1 MSVIRFLGA
10 LITGLLAAIVLLI
23 VLILDTSPSVSANA
37 SEQIA
42 DADTVKKLLA
52 QIRRSI
58 NDRERGH
65 VITISEQQVESLI
78 GFVQRAAPYIHGT
91 SAIHPDH
98 GTIEASVA
106 VPAAVTTL
114 YLNLEIKVLPADRL
128 AIDHVRMGSLSL
140 PGPFAVGLVE
150 SALNIYTDS
159 EIGTQA
165 KEQITRVAM
174 TETQV
179 AVTLQPMDSFL
190 RQLNEIRAG
199 FDEEE
204 RDELTKLTAYYL
216 RYIAGREIALKKK
229 PQPFNAYLNLI
240 MARAREQSTQ
250 DNVLQHNKAAVLAL
264 AIFIGHHRIA
274 NFVGDVQPDVEHAL
288 KPASSVLLR
297 GRSDLSKHFII
308 SAALKMLSEQ
318 DVTVAIGEFKELMD
332 RGMGGSGYS
341 FVDLAADL
349 AGVELARVLA
359 DPDTALRAQNTLA
372 STPDESVYMP
382 EVDGLIEGLSKQ
394 EFTRRYEKVDSEAYL
409 QEVEQ
414 IRAKLAQMPFYN
426 RESAG

>member
-1 MSVIRFLGA
+1 M
-10 LITGLLAAIVLLI
+10 IVLLM
-23 VLILDTSPSVSANA
+23 VLVLDTSPSVSANA

-65 VITISEQQVESLI
+65 VITVSEQQVESLI
-78 GFVQRAAPYIHGT
+78 GFVQRAAPYINGT
-91 SAIHPDH
+91 SAIHPDY

-106 VPAAVTTL
+106 VPAAITTL
-114 YLNLEIKVLPADRL
+114 YLNLEVKVLPADKL
-128 AIDHVRMGSLSL
+128 AIEYVQVGSLSL

-174 TETQV
+174 TDTQV
-179 AVTLQPMDSFL
+179 AVALQPMDSFL

-204 RDELTKLTAYYL
+204 RDELTELTAYYL
-216 RYIAGREIALKKK
+216 RYIAGRDIALKKK
-229 PQPFNAYLNLI
+229 PQPFNSYLNLI

-250 DNVLQHNKAAVLAL
+250 ENVLQHNKAAVLAL

-341 FVDLAADL
+341 FVDLTADL

-372 STPDESVYMP
+372 STSDESIYMP
-382 EVDGLIEGLSKQ
+382 EIDGLVEGLSKQ

-409 QEVEQ
+409 REVEQ

>member
-10 LITGLLAAIVLLI
+10 LIAGLLAVVVLLM
-23 VLILDTSPSVSANA
+23 VLVLDTSPSVSANA

-65 VITISEQQVESLI
+65 VITVSEQQVESLV

-91 SAIHPDH
+91 SAIQPDH

-106 VPAAVTTL
+106 VPALVTTL
-114 YLNLEIKVLPADRL
+114 YLNLEIKVLPADEL
-128 AIDHVRMGSLSL
+128 DIDYVQIGSLSL

-174 TETQV
+174 TDTQV
-179 AVTLQPMDSFL
+179 AVSLKPMDSFL
-190 RQLNEIRAG
+190 MQLNEIRAG
-199 FDEEE
+199 FDDE

-250 DNVLQHNKAAVLAL
+250 ENVLQHNKAAVLAL

-341 FVDLAADL
+341 FVDLTADL
-349 AGVELARVLA
+349 AGVEMARVLA

-372 STPDESVYMP
+372 GTPDESIYMP
-382 EVDGLIEGLSKQ
+382 EIDGLTEGLSKQ

-414 IRAKLAQMPFYN
+414 IRARLAQMPFYS
-426 RESAG
+426 REFAG

>member
-10 LITGLLAAIVLLI
+10 LITGLLAVVVLLM
-23 VLILDTSPSVSANA
+23 VLVLDTNPSVSANA

-65 VITISEQQVESLI
+65 VITVSEQQVESLV

-91 SAIHPDH
+91 SAIQPDH

-106 VPAAVTTL
+106 VPALVTTL
-114 YLNLEIKVLPADRL
+114 YLNLEIKVLPADEL
-128 AIDHVRMGSLSL
+128 DIDYVQIGSLSL

-174 TETQV
+174 TDTQV
-179 AVTLQPMDSFL
+179 AVSLKPMDSFL
-190 RQLNEIRAG
+190 MQLNEIRAG
-199 FDEEE
+199 FDDE

-250 DNVLQHNKAAVLAL
+250 ENVLQHNKAAVLAL

-341 FVDLAADL
+341 FVDLTADL
-349 AGVELARVLA
+349 AGVEMARVLA
-359 DPDTALRAQNTLA
+359 DPDTALRAQDTLA
-372 STPDESVYMP
+372 GTPDESIYMP
-382 EVDGLIEGLSKQ
+382 EIDGLTEGLSKQ

-414 IRAKLAQMPFYN
+414 IRARLAQMPFYS
-426 RESAG
+426 REFAG

>member
-10 LITGLLAAIVLLI
+10 LITGLLAVVVLLM
-23 VLILDTSPSVSANA
+23 VLVLDTSPSVSANA

-65 VITISEQQVESLI
+65 VITVSEQQVESLV

-91 SAIHPDH
+91 SAIQPDY

-106 VPAAVTTL
+106 VPALVTTL
-114 YLNLEIKVLPADRL
+114 YLNLEIKVLPADEL
-128 AIDHVRMGSLSL
+128 DIDYVQIGSLSL

-174 TETQV
+174 TDTQV
-179 AVTLQPMDSFL
+179 AVSLKPMDSFL
-190 RQLNEIRAG
+190 MQLNEIRAG
-199 FDEEE
+199 FDDE

-250 DNVLQHNKAAVLAL
+250 ENVLQHNKAAVLAL

-341 FVDLAADL
+341 FVDLTADL
-349 AGVELARVLA
+349 AGVEMARVLA
-359 DPDTALRAQNTLA
+359 DPDTALRAQDTLA
-372 STPDESVYMP
+372 GTPDESIYMP
-382 EVDGLIEGLSKQ
+382 EIDGLTEGLSKQ

-414 IRAKLAQMPFYN
+414 IRARLAQMPFYS
-426 RESAG
+426 REFAG

>member
-10 LITGLLAAIVLLI
+10 LITGLLAVVVLLM
-23 VLILDTSPSVSANA
+23 VLVLDTNPSVSANA

-65 VITISEQQVESLI
+65 VITVSEQQVESLV

-91 SAIHPDH
+91 SAIQPDH
-98 GTIEASVA
+98 GTIEASIA
-106 VPAAVTTL
+106 VPALVTTL
-114 YLNLEIKVLPADRL
+114 YLNLEIKVLPADEL
-128 AIDHVRMGSLSL
+128 AIDYVQIGSLSL

-174 TETQV
+174 TDTQV
-179 AVTLQPMDSFL
+179 AVSLKPMDSFL
-190 RQLNEIRAG
+190 MQLNEIRAG
-199 FDEEE
+199 FDDE

-250 DNVLQHNKAAVLAL
+250 ENVLQHNKAAVLAL

-341 FVDLAADL
+341 FVDLTADL
-349 AGVELARVLA
+349 AGVEMARVLA
-359 DPDTALRAQNTLA
+359 DPDTALRAQDTLA
-372 STPDESVYMP
+372 GTPDESIYMP
-382 EVDGLIEGLSKQ
+382 EIDGLTEGLSKQ

-414 IRAKLAQMPFYN
+414 IRARLAQMPFYS
-426 RESAG
+426 REFAG

>member
-1 MSVIRFLGA
+1 LSVIRFLGA
-10 LITGLLAAIVLLI
+10 LIAGLLAVVVLLM
-23 VLILDTSPSVSANA
+23 VLVLDTSPSVSANA

-65 VITISEQQVESLI
+65 VITVSEQQVESLV

-91 SAIHPDH
+91 SAIQPDH

-106 VPAAVTTL
+106 VPALVTTL
-114 YLNLEIKVLPADRL
+114 YLNLEIKVLPADEL
-128 AIDHVRMGSLSL
+128 DIDYVQIGSLSL

-174 TETQV
+174 TDTQV
-179 AVTLQPMDSFL
+179 AVSLKPMDSFL
-190 RQLNEIRAG
+190 MQLNEIRAG
-199 FDEEE
+199 FDDE

-240 MARAREQSTQ
+240 MARAREQSTRK
-250 DNVLQHNKAAVLAL
+250 NVLQHNKAAVLAL

-341 FVDLAADL
+341 FVDLTADL
-349 AGVELARVLA
+349 AGVEMARVLA
-359 DPDTALRAQNTLA
+359 DPDTALRAQDTLA
-372 STPDESVYMP
+372 GTPDESIYMP
-382 EVDGLIEGLSKQ
+382 EIDGLTEGLSKQ

-414 IRAKLAQMPFYN
+414 IRARLAQMPFYS
-426 RESAG
+426 REFAG

>member
-10 LITGLLAAIVLLI
+10 LITGLLAVVVLLM
-23 VLILDTSPSVSANA
+23 VLVLDTSPSISANA

-65 VITISEQQVESLI
+65 VITVSEQQVESLV

-91 SAIHPDH
+91 SAIQPDH

-106 VPAAVTTL
+106 VPALVTTL
-114 YLNLEIKVLPADRL
+114 YLNLEIKVLPADEL
-128 AIDHVRMGSLSL
+128 DIDYVQIGSLSL

-174 TETQV
+174 TDTQV
-179 AVTLQPMDSFL
+179 AVSLKPMDSFL
-190 RQLNEIRAG
+190 MQLNEIRAG
-199 FDEEE
+199 FDDE

-250 DNVLQHNKAAVLAL
+250 ENVLQHNKAAVLAL

-341 FVDLAADL
+341 FVDLTADL
-349 AGVELARVLA
+349 AGVEMARVLA
-359 DPDTALRAQNTLA
+359 DPDTALRAQDTLA
-372 STPDESVYMP
+372 GTPDESIYMP
-382 EVDGLIEGLSKQ
+382 EIDGLTEGLSKQ

-414 IRAKLAQMPFYN
+414 IRARLARMPFYS
-426 RESAG
+426 REFAG

>member
-10 LITGLLAAIVLLI
+10 LITGLLAVVVLLM
-23 VLILDTSPSVSANA
+23 VLVLDTNPSVSANA

-65 VITISEQQVESLI
+65 VITVSEQQVESLV

-91 SAIHPDH
+91 SAIQPDH
-98 GTIEASVA
+98 GTIEASIA
-106 VPAAVTTL
+106 VPALVTTL
-114 YLNLEIKVLPADRL
+114 YLNLEIKVLPADEL
-128 AIDHVRMGSLSL
+128 AIDYVQIGSLSL

-174 TETQV
+174 TDTQV
-179 AVTLQPMDSFL
+179 AVSLKPMDSFL
-190 RQLNEIRAG
+190 MQLNEIRAG
-199 FDEEE
+199 FDGE

-250 DNVLQHNKAAVLAL
+250 ENVLQHNKAAVLAL

-341 FVDLAADL
+341 FVDLTADL
-349 AGVELARVLA
+349 AGVEMARVLA

-372 STPDESVYMP
+372 GTPDESIYMP
-382 EVDGLIEGLSKQ
+382 EIDGLTEGLSKQ

-414 IRAKLAQMPFYN
+414 IRARLAQMPFYS
-426 RESAG
+426 REFAG

>member
-10 LITGLLAAIVLLI
+10 LITGLLAVVVLLM
-23 VLILDTSPSVSANA
+23 VLVLDTNPSVSANA

-65 VITISEQQVESLI
+65 VITVSEQQVESLV

-91 SAIHPDH
+91 SAIQPDH

-106 VPAAVTTL
+106 VPALVTTL
-114 YLNLEIKVLPADRL
+114 YLNLEIKVLPADEL
-128 AIDHVRMGSLSL
+128 AIDYVQIGSLSL

-174 TETQV
+174 TDTQV
-179 AVTLQPMDSFL
+179 AVSLKPMDSFL
-190 RQLNEIRAG
+190 MQLNEIRAG
-199 FDEEE
+199 FDDE

-240 MARAREQSTQ
+240 MARAREQSTRE
-250 DNVLQHNKAAVLAL
+250 NVLQHNKAAVLAL

-341 FVDLAADL
+341 FVDLTADL
-349 AGVELARVLA
+349 AGVEMARVLA
-359 DPDTALRAQNTLA
+359 DPDTALRAQDTLA
-372 STPDESVYMP
+372 GTPDESIYMP
-382 EVDGLIEGLSKQ
+382 EIDGLTEGLSKQ

-414 IRAKLAQMPFYN
+414 IRARLAQMPFYS
-426 RESAG
+426 REFAG

>member
-10 LITGLLAAIVLLI
+10 LITGLLAVVVLLM
-23 VLILDTSPSVSANA
+23 VLVLDTNPSVSANA

-65 VITISEQQVESLI
+65 VITVSEQQVESLV

-91 SAIHPDH
+91 SAIQPDH

-106 VPAAVTTL
+106 VPALVTTL
-114 YLNLEIKVLPADRL
+114 YLNLEIKVLPADEL
-128 AIDHVRMGSLSL
+128 DIDYVQIGSLSL

-174 TETQV
+174 TDTQV
-179 AVTLQPMDSFL
+179 AVSLKPMDSFL
-190 RQLNEIRAG
+190 MQLNEIRAG
-199 FDEEE
+199 FDDE

-240 MARAREQSTQ
+240 MARAREQSTRE
-250 DNVLQHNKAAVLAL
+250 NVLQHNKAAVLAL

-341 FVDLAADL
+341 FVDLTADL
-349 AGVELARVLA
+349 AGVEMARVLA
-359 DPDTALRAQNTLA
+359 DPDTALRAQDTLA
-372 STPDESVYMP
+372 GTPDESIYMP
-382 EVDGLIEGLSKQ
+382 EIDGLTEGLSKQ

-414 IRAKLAQMPFYN
+414 IRARLAQMPFYS
-426 RESAG
+426 REFAG

>member
-10 LITGLLAAIVLLI
+10 LITGLLAVIVLLM
-23 VLILDTSPSVSANA
+23 VLVLDTSPSVSANA

-65 VITISEQQVESLI
+65 VITVSEQQVESLI
-78 GFVQRAAPYIHGT
+78 GFVQRAAPYINGT
-91 SAIHPDH
+91 SAIHPDY

-106 VPAAVTTL
+106 VPAAITTL
-114 YLNLEIKVLPADRL
+114 YLNLEVKVLPADKL
-128 AIDHVRMGSLSL
+128 AIEYVQVGSLSL

-174 TETQV
+174 TDTQV
-179 AVTLQPMDSFL
+179 AVALQPMDSFL

-204 RDELTKLTAYYL
+204 RDELTELTAYYL
-216 RYIAGREIALKKK
+216 RYIAGRDIALKKK
-229 PQPFNAYLNLI
+229 PQPFNSYLNLI

-250 DNVLQHNKAAVLAL
+250 ENVLQHNKAAVLAL

-341 FVDLAADL
+341 FVDLTADL

-372 STPDESVYMP
+372 STSDESIYMP
-382 EVDGLIEGLSKQ
+382 EIDGLVEGLSKQ

-409 QEVEQ
+409 REVEQ